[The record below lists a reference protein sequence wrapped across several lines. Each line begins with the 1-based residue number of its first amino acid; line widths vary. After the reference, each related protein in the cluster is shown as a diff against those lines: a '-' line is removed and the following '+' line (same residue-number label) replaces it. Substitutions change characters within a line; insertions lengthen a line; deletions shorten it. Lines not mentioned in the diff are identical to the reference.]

1 MPRLVI
7 GDLELQLGIMLVRGV
22 INLCVAEKKKADLK
36 KYLEQIG
43 INSTELRADLLLYGN
58 ITERHRRLSSLF
70 YDVGRSLSRT
80 AASTCEGSSWKL
92 RFPW

>member
-43 INSTELRADLLLYGN
+43 INSTEL
-58 ITERHRRLSSLF
+58 
-70 YDVGRSLSRT
+70 
-80 AASTCEGSSWKL
+80 
-92 RFPW
+92 